1 MLWLHSGG
9 KMTKNILAAV
19 FFSFI
24 TYAIVSSIG
33 QPQHTYS
40 GSSPAAVANQ
50 NLP

>member
-1 MLWLHSGG
+1 M
-9 KMTKNILAAV
+9 MMIKNILAAV

-24 TYAIVSSIG
+24 SYAIISDLG

-40 GSSPAAVANQ
+40 GASRVAVVNQ